1 MSIDIDTDEL
11 DEDLVD
17 DEVSQD
23 FDSLMARDG
32 SGLKNSE
39 IEEWADQL
47 LRADSNRELCR
58 KCKEAG
64 EETPY
69 GKETGVIEAQPQ
81 FTKAGDPILDEEG
94 NQLYVDFP
102 ELICEQG
109 HRWYKSE
116 GVRRKIDGKN
126 PILFESHL
134 HNRRRREI
142 YNAEGIPDP
151 SIVSGIYNRFH
162 PNGRKINSLDQRRRN
177 GASWYR

>member
-1 MSIDIDTDEL
+1 MREANL
-11 DEDLVD
+11 EEEDEDLVD
-17 DEVSQD
+17 DDIPQD
-23 FDSLMARDG
+23 FGSLMTRNG
-32 SGLKNSE
+32 TGMKNSE
-39 IEEWADQL
+39 IEEWTDQL

-69 GKETGVIEAQPQ
+69 GSETGLVEAQPQ
-81 FTKAGDPILDEEG
+81 FTKDGDPILDEAG
-94 NQLYVDFP
+94 YQLYVDFP
-102 ELICEQG
+102 ELECEQG
-109 HRWYKSE
+109 HRWYKGE
-116 GVRRKIDGKN
+116 GVRRNINGKN

-177 GASWYR
+177 GAGWYR